1 MSVQEVRKLNGFT
14 LIEMLI
20 SLSLI
25 AILLLLYIPIQHH
38 TLHNLEE
45 KQFFEQLDYD
55 LQLLQ
60 NKSLGSTNTWALHFE
75 NDGYRITTSKQ
86 AAIINRT
93 LPKQWRINYRLSK
106 TIHYSNT
113 GTFKNPGSISIHT
126 EKNNYRLVFPFGK
139 SRYRIEQL

>member
-1 MSVQEVRKLNGFT
+1 
-14 LIEMLI
+14 MLI

-38 TLHNLEE
+38 TLLNLEE

-93 LPKQWRINYRLSK
+93 LPKQWRINYRLSN
-106 TIHYSNT
+106 TIHYSKT
-113 GTFKNPGSISIHT
+113 STFKIHSSIYIHK
-126 EKNNYRLVFPFGK
+126 EKKNNPIV
-139 SRYRIEQL
+139 IQI